1 MLKLLHPHLSHLMR
15 IPLLTLVCLSLTL
28 LAAYSQDAGF
38 KLPGADERKSTETSN
53 SSGNTGASLINNME
67 QLDNTYSLR
76 TGDRVSFR
84 IVEERL
90 PAESMRIMDSGD
102 ILAKHVGP
110 VRSVGRTCRDVA
122 YEVKNLLEK
131 SVFVKATVII
141 VLDETRKSQGG
152 NGMNGDLE
160 ESEMFT
166 VFGQVLKQGKYEL
179 RFDQDV
185 TVSQALLIAG
195 GPAQFA
201 NLKKVRIL
209 RRIPNSQA
217 KTIQVDVKSI
227 MTGGRLERDIFIRSG
242 DVIIVPEKGATF

>member
-1 MLKLLHPHLSHLMR
+1 MR
-15 IPLLTLVCLSLTL
+15 IHLLILVYLSLALFT
-28 LAAYSQDAGF
+28 AYSQDAGF
-38 KLPGADERKSTETSN
+38 KLPGADERKSTETN
-53 SSGNTGASLINNME
+53 NSGNTGASLINNME

-90 PAESMRIMDSGD
+90 PPESMRIMDSGD

-110 VRSVGRTCRDVA
+110 VRALGRTCRDVA
-122 YEVKNLLEK
+122 YQIKSLLEK

-152 NGMNGDLE
+152 LNGNLE
-160 ESEMFT
+160 ESEVFT

-185 TVSQALLIAG
+185 TISQALLIAG

-201 NLKKVRIL
+201 NLKKVRVL

-217 KTIQVDVKSI
+217 KTIQVDVQSI
-227 MTGGRLERDIFIRSG
+227 MAGGRLERDIFIRSG